1 MTRPYTRAC
10 RQTNF
15 SEGGFV
21 NKVPFLFFFIFFLFL
36 FLFFLLSFLFLVF
49 FCPFVLFQVGPWSV
63 GGIHLITQGKLVV
76 EFRLIICKN
85 DTRALNKVS
94 TIAVRIIRCVTVRYA
109 S

>member
-21 NKVPFLFFFIFFLFL
+21 NKVPFLFNFFYLC
-36 FLFFLLSFLFLVF
+36 FFLLSLRFLTVF

-63 GGIHLITQGKLVV
+63 GGDPSDYTGAMGSRV
-76 EFRLIICKN
+76 
-85 DTRALNKVS
+85 
-94 TIAVRIIRCVTVRYA
+94 
-109 S
+109 

>member
-21 NKVPFLFFFIFFLFL
+21 NKVPFLFDFFFISFS
-36 FLFFLLSFLFLVF
+36 FFLLSFLFLVF
-49 FCPFVLFQVGPWSV
+49 FLPFCPFPSGSM
-63 GGIHLITQGKLVV
+63 
-76 EFRLIICKN
+76 
-85 DTRALNKVS
+85 VS
-94 TIAVRIIRCVTVRYA
+94 WGDPSDYTGETG